1 MRIEKKTNNDE
12 RRVLT
17 GMIVDKIVLGR
28 IYAKY
33 EPGMFQSKWANLIA
47 RWCVKYYKKY
57 EKAPLNQIEELYE
70 RWSTKSKDKHTIN
83 LMERFL
89 GGLSDEYEQA
99 EKESNSDY
107 LIDLAGRHFNQ
118 VKIKRLMEEMESSLD
133 DGTPEKAAEMV
144 ASYNQIEMGV
154 GEGIDILQDKE
165 AIREAFLDKQEPL
178 ITYPGALGRF
188 FKPALERDA
197 FVAFVGPDK
206 VGKSFWLIDISYRAM
221 TQRKR
226 VAYFEAGDQSKN
238 QVMRRLM
245 TRISKRPIYPCTVDI
260 PTSIEFDKET
270 RQALVDWNSQP
281 FKKKMSWQ
289 HAYKKCKKLMRIK
302 VKSKESYFKLSCHPN
317 STLSI
322 RIIQSIL
329 QNWARDGWVPDVI
342 VIDYADILDM
352 SHPKLEGRDLI
363 DETWKRLRSMSQIY
377 HCLVVT
383 ATQSDAAAY
392 GTRVI
397 TKENFSGDKRKNA
410 HVTGM
415 IGLNQTDAEKKDGVT
430 RLNWVVL
437 REGKFRETKCVHVA
451 GCLGVANPAIR
462 SCW

>member
-1 MRIEKKTNNDE
+1 MRIEKKTDNDE

-28 IYAKY
+28 IFSKY

-47 RWCVKYYKKY
+47 QWCIKYYKKY

-83 LMERFL
+83 LVEKFL
-89 GGLSDEYEQA
+89 SGLSEEYEQT

-107 LIDLAGRHFNQ
+107 LIDVAGRYFNQ
-118 VKIKRLMEEMESSLD
+118 VKIKRLIENVENELE
-133 DGTPEKAAEMV
+133 DGAPEKATEQI

-165 AIREAFLDKQEPL
+165 AIREAFLDKQESL
-178 ITYPGALGRF
+178 ITYPGALGKF

-197 FVAFVGPDK
+197 FIAFVGPDK
-206 VGKSFWLIDISYRAM
+206 VGKSFWLIDIAYRAM

-226 VAYFEAGDQSKN
+226 TAYFEAGDQSKN

-245 TRISKRPIYPCTVDI
+245 TRICRRPIYSGKI
-260 PTSIEFDKET
+260 KFPTSIEYVKEIK
-270 RQALVDWNSQP
+270 QCEVDWDVVRFP
-281 FKKKMSWQ
+281 KRMSWQ
-289 HAYKKCKKLMRIK
+289 YAYKKCQKLMRVKI
-302 VKSKESYFKLSCHPN
+302 KSKTSYFRLSCHPN

-322 RIIQSIL
+322 RIIQSVL

-352 SHPKLEGRDLI
+352 SHSQLEGRDLI
-363 DETWKRLRSMSQIY
+363 DETWKRLRSLSQIY
-377 HCLVVT
+377 HCLIVT
-383 ATQSDAAAY
+383 ATQSDTAAY
-392 GTRVI
+392 STRVI

-415 IGLNQTDAEKKDGVT
+415 IGLNQTDEEKKDGVT

-437 REGKFRETKCVHVA
+437 REGKFRETKCVYVA
-451 GCLGVANPAIR
+451 GCLDVACPAIK